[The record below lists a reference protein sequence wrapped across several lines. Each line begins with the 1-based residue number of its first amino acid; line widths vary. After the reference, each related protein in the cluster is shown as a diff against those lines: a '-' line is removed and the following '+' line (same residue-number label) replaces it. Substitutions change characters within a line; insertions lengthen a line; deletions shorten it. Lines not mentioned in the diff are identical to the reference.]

1 MKLRYETLAEH
12 LGKTLAPVYYISG
25 DEPFQLGQACDLI
38 RRAAQ
43 QQGYSERQ
51 VFHAERGFDWQRLT
65 QASDNLSLFAER
77 KLIDLRLAASKP
89 NAEASAVLQRYL
101 ARPPADM
108 VLLLSGDKVEAA
120 QQKSAWF
127 SAIDNTG
134 VILQVWPI
142 EAARLPAWITQ
153 RLRQRGLQASAD
165 AVQFLADQVEG
176 NLLAADQ
183 EIEKLTLLYGSGTL
197 TLEQMQSAV
206 ADSARFD
213 IFSLVDEA
221 LRGQPARATRMLYGL
236 QAEGMDPVLIL
247 WALAREIRALA
258 QMAEIFNQ
266 GGSIDQAMAK
276 HWVWDKRKPLVR
288 QALQRGKLIVW
299 RQLLARCAQV
309 DRLIKGMGTGK
320 VWNEL
325 LELTVAVAGKP
336 SLRNAG

>member
-1 MKLRYETLAEH
+1 MKLRLDTLPEH
-12 LGKTLAPVYYISG
+12 LHKTLAPVYYLSG

-77 KLIDLRLAASKP
+77 KVIDLRLGAGKL

-101 ARPPADM
+101 ARPPADT
-108 VLLLSGDKVEAA
+108 VLLISGDKVEAA

-127 SAIDNTG
+127 SAIDTIG

-142 EAARLPAWITQ
+142 ETARLPAWITQ
-153 RLRQRGLQASAD
+153 RLRQRELHASPD

-183 EIEKLTLLYGSGTL
+183 EIEKLSLLYGTGAL

-213 IFSLVDEA
+213 IFGLVDEA
-221 LRGQPARATRMLYGL
+221 MRGQPARATRMLYGL
-236 QAEGMDPVLIL
+236 QAEGMDPILIL

-258 QMAEIFNQ
+258 LMAEQ
-266 GGSIDQAMAK
+266 LARGSSVDQAMAQQ
-276 HWVWDKRKPLVR
+276 HVWDKRKPLVR
-288 QALQRGKLIVW
+288 QALQRGKLPVW
-299 RQLLARCAQV
+299 RRLLARCAQA
-309 DRLIKGMGTGK
+309 DRLIKGMGAGK
-320 VWNEL
+320 IWNEL

-336 SLRNAG
+336 SLKNAG

>member
-12 LGKTLAPVYYISG
+12 LSKTLAPVYYISG

-38 RRAAQ
+38 RRTAQ

-77 KLIDLRLAASKP
+77 KVIDLRLAASKP
-89 NAEASAVLQRYL
+89 NAEASTVLQRYL
-101 ARPPADM
+101 ARPPADT
-108 VLLLSGDKVEAA
+108 VLLISGDKVEAA

-153 RLRQRGLQASAD
+153 RLRQRDLHASAD

-213 IFSLVDEA
+213 VFSLVDEA

-266 GGSIDQAMAK
+266 GSSIDQAMAK

-299 RQLLARCAQV
+299 RRLLARCAQV

-325 LELTVAVAGKP
+325 LELTVTVAGKP

>member
-1 MKLRYETLAEH
+1 MKLRYEALAEH
-12 LGKTLAPVYYISG
+12 LHKPLAPVYYVCG
-25 DEPFQLGQACDLI
+25 DEPFQLGQACDQL
-38 RRAAQ
+38 RHTAQ

-51 VFHAERGFDWQRLT
+51 IFHAERSFDWQRLT

-77 KLIDLRLAASKP
+77 KVIDLRLAASKP

-101 ARPPADM
+101 ARPPADT
-108 VLLLSGDKVEAA
+108 VLLISGDKPEAA

-127 SAIDNTG
+127 TAIDKAG

-142 EAARLPAWITQ
+142 ETARLPAWITQ
-153 RLRQRGLQASAD
+153 RLRQRGLQASPD

-183 EIEKLTLLYGSGTL
+183 EIEKLTLLYGSGAL

-213 IFSLVDEA
+213 VFSLVDEA
-221 LRGQPARATRMLYGL
+221 MRGQPARATRILYGL

-258 QMAEIFNQ
+258 QMAEIVNQ

-288 QALQRGKLIVW
+288 QALQRGKLIEW
-299 RQLLARCAQV
+299 RRLLARCAQA

-320 VWNEL
+320 IWNEL
-325 LELTVAVAGKP
+325 LELTVAVAGTP
-336 SLRNAG
+336 ALRNTG